1 MQKVRGINGSALK
14 VIAMVSM
21 VFDHGAAVLLGLLLI
36 KNGIYDVGNLSPD
49 YMRELLALGSPGYL
63 YIAYQIMRR
72 VVGRIAFCWWRDFRG
87 RKTGKSICCVS
98 FCLP

>member
-63 YIAYQIMRR
+63 YIA
-72 VVGRIAFCWWRDFRG
+72 
-87 RKTGKSICCVS
+87 
-98 FCLP
+98 